1 MEVCCTQVT
10 RRHSHETNGKRVQL
24 QHAETLAR
32 PALRTG
38 RSSLARH
45 GALKRCHHVFS
56 ASWPGFISPNTLGTP
71 SSSPLRSLT
80 LFNGFRAVWTPG
92 MNRVCT
98 TPSLHLF
105 MRGHQ
110 NSLVVDRTVTN
121 VQIRHCPSL
130 QPGPLYSALAA
141 TRYVRTTHAVIFDP
155 FVSA

>member
-38 RSSLARH
+38 RSSLARR
-45 GALKRCHHVFS
+45 GALKRYHRVFS
-56 ASWPGFISPNTLGTP
+56 ASWPGFISPSTLGTP

-80 LFNGFRAVWTPG
+80 LFNGHRTAWTPG
-92 MNRVCT
+92 MNRVCS

-105 MRGHQ
+105 TRRHQ
-110 NSLVVDRTVTN
+110 NSLVIDQAVQMCRSVVVRLSNLVRCVRPSPRLVTFAP
-121 VQIRHCPSL
+121 RMP
-130 QPGPLYSALAA
+130 
-141 TRYVRTTHAVIFDP
+141 
-155 FVSA
+155 